1 MDDSG
6 EFNVLLYELS
16 LQISD
21 DEIDGIVWIEDLPRS
36 LVGREKLEVLNHLLL
51 IGRISE
57 SDPSTLQEIFM
68 GINRMDL
75 VGKVKQ
81 FIKSQK
87 KKGKMQKSGKER
99 YKQSKHT
106 GGHDGSPQPTDTSM
120 TEATASA
127 SGSAGTSG
135 KCVYWS
141 ITFLH

>member
-1 MDDSG
+1 MGDSR
-6 EFNVLLYELS
+6 EFRELLYELS
-16 LQISD
+16 QNLC
-21 DEIDGIVWIEDLPRS
+21 DEDIHAIKYIEHLPSS
-36 LVGREKLEVLNHLLL
+36 LGRENLKVLIHLQA

-57 SDPSTLQEIFM
+57 SDLSTLQEIFSA
-68 GINRMDL
+68 INRMDL
-75 VGKVKQ
+75 VNRVKQ

-87 KKGKMQKSGKER
+87 KKGEKQKSGKEK

-106 GGHDGSPQPTDTSM
+106 GGHHGSPQPTDTSM
-120 TEATASA
+120 TQATASA